1 MNSNQV
7 ELLLNQ
13 LLDCSFSIH
22 KSIINNDT
30 EELDRLIKIKD
41 EKIQLI
47 EENKK
52 FCIDL
57 DKFKELTRKI
67 EQQENENLIL
77 LETQKKELNK
87 IYKQTLA
94 SSKILNKYEI
104 NNNQNG
110 AIIDIRE

>member
-1 MNSNQV
+1 MISNQV

-22 KSIINNDT
+22 KSILNNDT
-30 EELDRLIKIKD
+30 EELERLIKIKD
-41 EKIQLI
+41 EKIKLI

-52 FCIDL
+52 FCADFN
-57 DKFKELTRKI
+57 KFKEITIKI
-67 EQQENENLIL
+67 NQQEKENLIL
-77 LETQKKELNK
+77 LNTQKNELNK

-110 AIIDIRE
+110 AIVDIHE

>member
-22 KSIINNDT
+22 KSVLNNDT

-41 EKIQLI
+41 EKIKLI

-52 FCIDL
+52 FCVDL
-57 DKFKELTRKI
+57 NKFKEITIKI
-67 EQQENENLIL
+67 EQQEKENLIL
-77 LETQKKELNK
+77 LETKKNEISK
-87 IYKQTLA
+87 RYKQVLA
-94 SSKILNKYEI
+94 NSKILNKYEI
-104 NNNQNG
+104 NNNQSG